1 MGVGG
6 GIYCSRLYYCFRGC
20 WNVFGFVFL
29 SMIPIDPVSALEGL
43 EKAISLVKKAS
54 KVAND
59 LGGLGVMVGRLFD
72 AKSQA
77 TKAMINAKR
86 DGNKSNFAIAM
97 QIENAL
103 MNTAKIE
110 SELQL
115 LYMQTGHIDVWNK
128 IKAKAAEMD
137 RDDALAA
144 RKAKEEEQRKKEA
157 EQEQMAWAIGIVV
170 IVMFIGAIGWG
181 ISEITNLC
189 AKTRCGR

>member
-1 MGVGG
+1 
-6 GIYCSRLYYCFRGC
+6 
-20 WNVFGFVFL
+20 
-29 SMIPIDPVSALEGL
+29 MIIDPITALEGL
-43 EKAISLVKKAS
+43 QQAIGLVKKAS

-77 TKAMINAKR
+77 TKAMVEAKR
-86 DGNKSNFAIAM
+86 SGNKSNFALAM

-103 MNTAKIE
+103 MNSAKLE

-128 IKAKAAEMD
+128 IKARAAEMD
-137 RDDALAA
+137 RDDAIAVRQA
-144 RKAKEEEQRKKEA
+144 KAEEKKRKEA
-157 EQEQMAWAIGIVV
+157 EQEQMEWAVGIVV
-170 IVMFIGAIGWG
+170 LVMLVGAIGWG
-181 ISEITNLC
+181 INEISEFC

>member
-1 MGVGG
+1 MGNIDDYLDVG
-6 GIYCSRLYYCFRGC
+6 
-20 WNVFGFVFL
+20 
-29 SMIPIDPVSALEGL
+29 MIPLDPVTALEGL
-43 EKAISLVKKAS
+43 EKAISLVKKAQ

-86 DGNKSNFAIAM
+86 DGSKSNFAIAM

-103 MNTAKIE
+103 MNTARIE
-110 SELQL
+110 AELQL

-137 RDDALAA
+137 RDDAIAA

-181 ISEITNLC
+181 ISEITDLC